1 MSCFLH
7 FLIINVIQ
15 MSTMLAHTILSI
27 LIKMS
32 QRRSTNVQRMVNL
45 WQIRYFKTPF
55 VIFIL
60 TILSEYIEQVL
71 NLEPHVFLGLFPCLW

>member
-15 MSTMLAHTILSI
+15 MSTMLAHTILNI

-32 QRRSTNVQRMVNL
+32 QRRSTITSNE
-45 WQIRYFKTPF
+45 WWIYDKYFKTPF